1 MSDSGSTP
9 HARGDRRWAVPTAA
23 LLALAVGTV
32 LVVAAALQL
41 STAST
46 LARADRAVAASGV
59 TRSLPPYESA
69 RAVTVRETVGAPA
82 ARPRRRVPEQ
92 QGRPGGRHDEQRLRA
107 PVTPG
112 VPHTVVIPE
121 LGVRAPVVGITAPGG
136 TLTPP
141 ADAQTLGW
149 WSDGARPG
157 SMRGSALVT
166 GHTVSS
172 GGGALDDLEQL
183 SAGDDVR
190 VRTAHGAVD
199 YVVRQVSVYRKATL
213 AQHAEVLF
221 SQTVPGRL
229 VLVTCEDWDGEKY
242 LSNVVVIAEP
252 APR

>member
-1 MSDSGSTP
+1 VSDSGSTP
-9 HARGDRRWAVPTAA
+9 HTRGDRRCAVPTAA
-23 LLALAVGTV
+23 LLALALGTV

-41 STAST
+41 STGST
-46 LARADRAVAASGV
+46 TARTDHRADAGSGV
-59 TRSLPPYESA
+59 ARSLPAYESA
-69 RAVTVRETVGAPA
+69 RAVTVRETDGAPA
-82 ARPRRRVPEQ
+82 APPRRPAPEQ
-92 QGRPGGRHDEQRLRA
+92 QGPGGRHDEQRLRA

-112 VPHTVVIPE
+112 IPQTIVIPE

-157 SMRGSALVT
+157 SMHGSALLT

-190 VRTAHGAVD
+190 VGTAHGAVD

-229 VLVTCEDWDGEKY
+229 VLVTCEEWDGEKY